1 MLVSI
6 TLNLSG
12 SSRFILY
19 EGLKMKKKNLKII
32 PLGGLG
38 EVGKNMTVYEVDNQI
53 LIVDAGMM
61 FPDADM
67 IGIDYIIPDFE
78 YVKERRNQVVG
89 IVVTHGH
96 EDHTGAIGH
105 LLEYVDAPVYA
116 TPLTN
121 GLIKNKLNRRNL
133 VKEANL
139 INVHAGETVQIG
151 PFKVEFFHV
160 CHSVPDCVGL
170 GIDTPAGIIVHTG
183 DYKFDHTPVD
193 GLPTDYGK
201 LADLGKRGVLA
212 LLADS
217 TNAERPGWTP
227 SERVIDVAFD
237 RVFKKAQGRIIIATF
252 ASLISRIQQVLE
264 VAQRYDRKV
273 CFAGLSMV
281 ENAKIA
287 KELGY
292 LQYDENQIV
301 GIDQALSMP
310 ISKVVLMVTGSQ
322 GEPTSILGRLANG
335 TNRQFT
341 IQEGDTVVLSSS
353 PIPGNEEGVYR
364 AINRLMEQGADVVY
378 SDIEAV
384 HVSGHASQEEMKLLL
399 HLVRPR
405 YLIPVHGET
414 RMLRQ
419 HKRLAMEL
427 GMEEEQVPIVQNGRV
442 IEFSHGDLK
451 LGERIP
457 GGYVFVDGTSV
468 GNIDNSTI
476 RDRAMLS
483 QDGVLLVN
491 LELDKDNGSYK
502 DLELIS
508 RGFIGQEAE
517 ADLFEELRKRIYRL
531 TLSPAKNMQK
541 EVQNLVISYLNEE
554 TKRRPYIFVSISKV

>member
-1 MLVSI
+1 
-6 TLNLSG
+6 
-12 SSRFILY
+12 
-19 EGLKMKKKNLKII
+19 MKKKNLKII

-38 EVGKNMTVYEVDNQI
+38 EVGKNMTVYEVNNQI

-89 IVVTHGH
+89 IIVTHGH

-133 VKEANL
+133 SKDATL
-139 INVHAGETVQIG
+139 INVRAGETVQIG
-151 PFKVEFFHV
+151 PFKVDFFHV
-160 CHSVPDCVGL
+160 CHSVPDGVGL
-170 GIDTPAGIIVHTG
+170 GIETPAGIVVHTG

-201 LADLGKRGVLA
+201 LAELGGRGVLA

-227 SERVIDVAFD
+227 SERVIDAAFD

-264 VAQRYDRKV
+264 VAKRYDRKV

-292 LQYDENQIV
+292 LQYDENQII

-322 GEPTSILGRLANG
+322 GEPTSILGRLSNG

-364 AINRLMEQGADVVY
+364 AINRLMEQGADVIY

-419 HKRLAMEL
+419 HKRLAMEI
-427 GMEEEQVPIVQNGRV
+427 GMDEQQIPIVQNGRV
-442 IEFSHGDLK
+442 IELSHGELK

-483 QDGVLLVN
+483 QDGVLLIN
-491 LELDKDNGSYK
+491 LSLDKENGSYK

-517 ADLFEELRKRIYRL
+517 ADLFEELRKRIHRL
-531 TLSPAKNMQK
+531 TLSPTKNMQK
-541 EVQNLVISYLNEE
+541 EIQNLAISYLNEE

>member
-1 MLVSI
+1 
-6 TLNLSG
+6 
-12 SSRFILY
+12 
-19 EGLKMKKKNLKII
+19 MKKKNLKII

-38 EVGKNMTVYEVDNQI
+38 EVGKNMTVYEVNNQI

-89 IVVTHGH
+89 IIVTHGH

-133 VKEANL
+133 SKDAKL

-151 PFKVEFFHV
+151 PFKVDFFHV
-160 CHSVPDCVGL
+160 CHSVPDGVGL
-170 GIDTPAGIIVHTG
+170 GIETPAGIIVHTG

-201 LADLGKRGVLA
+201 LAELGGRGVLA

-227 SERVIDVAFD
+227 SERVIDTAFD

-264 VAQRYDRKV
+264 VAKRYDRKV

-292 LQYDENQIV
+292 LQYDDNQIV

-442 IEFSHGDLK
+442 IELSHGELK

-457 GGYVFVDGTSV
+457 GGYVYVDGTSV

-483 QDGVLLVN
+483 QDGVLLIN
-491 LELDKDNGSYK
+491 LSLDKDNGSYK

-517 ADLFEELRKRIYRL
+517 ADLFEELRKRIHRM

-541 EVQNLVISYLNEE
+541 EIQNLAISYLNEE
-554 TKRRPYIFVSISKV
+554 TKRRPYIFVTISKV

>member
-1 MLVSI
+1 
-6 TLNLSG
+6 
-12 SSRFILY
+12 
-19 EGLKMKKKNLKII
+19 MKKKNLKII

-38 EVGKNMTVYEVDNQI
+38 EVGKNMTVYEVNNQI

-89 IVVTHGH
+89 IIVTHGH

-133 VKEANL
+133 AKEANL

-151 PFKVEFFHV
+151 PFKVDFFHV
-160 CHSVPDCVGL
+160 CHSVPDGVGL
-170 GIDTPAGIIVHTG
+170 GIETPAGIIVHTG

-201 LADLGKRGVLA
+201 LAELGGRGVLA

-227 SERVIDVAFD
+227 SERVIDAAFD

-264 VAQRYDRKV
+264 VAQRYGRKV

-364 AINRLMEQGADVVY
+364 AINRLMEQGADVIY

-384 HVSGHASQEEMKLLL
+384 HVSGHANQEEMKLLL

-419 HKRLAMEL
+419 HKRLAMEV

-442 IEFSHGDLK
+442 IELSHGELK

-468 GNIDNSTI
+468 GNIDHSTI

-491 LELDKDNGSYK
+491 LELDKENGSYK

-517 ADLFEELRKRIYRL
+517 ADLFDELRKRIHRM

-541 EVQNLVISYLNEE
+541 EIQNLVISYLNEE
-554 TKRRPYIFVSISKV
+554 TKRRPYIFVTISKV

>member
-1 MLVSI
+1 
-6 TLNLSG
+6 
-12 SSRFILY
+12 
-19 EGLKMKKKNLKII
+19 MKKKNLKII

-38 EVGKNMTVYEVDNQI
+38 EVGKNMTVYEVNNQI

-89 IVVTHGH
+89 IIVTHGH

-133 VKEANL
+133 SKDANL

-151 PFKVEFFHV
+151 PFKVDFFHV
-160 CHSVPDCVGL
+160 CHSVPDGVGL
-170 GIDTPAGIIVHTG
+170 GIETPAGIIVHTG

-201 LADLGKRGVLA
+201 LAELGGRGVLA

-227 SERVIDVAFD
+227 SERVIDTAFD

-264 VAQRYDRKV
+264 VAQRYGRKV

-322 GEPTSILGRLANG
+322 GEPTSILGRLSNG

-364 AINRLMEQGADVVY
+364 AINRLMEQGADVIY

-419 HKRLAMEL
+419 HKRLAMEV

-442 IEFSHGDLK
+442 IEFNHGEMK

-468 GNIDNSTI
+468 GNIDHSTI

-491 LELDKDNGSYK
+491 LELDKENGSYK

-517 ADLFEELRKRIYRL
+517 AGLFEELRKRIHRM

-541 EVQNLVISYLNEE
+541 EIQNLVISYLNEE
-554 TKRRPYIFVSISKV
+554 TKRRPYIFVTISKV

>member
-1 MLVSI
+1 M
-6 TLNLSG
+6 
-12 SSRFILY
+12 
-19 EGLKMKKKNLKII
+19 
-32 PLGGLG
+32 
-38 EVGKNMTVYEVDNQI
+38 
-53 LIVDAGMM
+53 
-61 FPDADM
+61 
-67 IGIDYIIPDFE
+67 
-78 YVKERRNQVVG
+78 
-89 IVVTHGH
+89 
-96 EDHTGAIGH
+96 
-105 LLEYVDAPVYA
+105 
-116 TPLTN
+116 
-121 GLIKNKLNRRNL
+121 
-133 VKEANL
+133 
-139 INVHAGETVQIG
+139 QIG
-151 PFKVEFFHV
+151 PFKVDFFHV
-160 CHSVPDCVGL
+160 CHSVPDGVGL
-170 GIDTPAGIIVHTG
+170 GIETPAGIIVHTG

-201 LADLGKRGVLA
+201 LAELGGRGVLA

-227 SERVIDVAFD
+227 SERVIDTAFD

-264 VAQRYDRKV
+264 VAKRYDRKV

-442 IEFSHGDLK
+442 IELSHGELK

-457 GGYVFVDGTSV
+457 GGYVYVDGTSV

-483 QDGVLLVN
+483 QDGVLLIN
-491 LELDKDNGSYK
+491 LSLDKDNGSYK

-517 ADLFEELRKRIYRL
+517 ADLFEELRKRIHRM

-541 EVQNLVISYLNEE
+541 EIQNLAISYLNEE
-554 TKRRPYIFVSISKV
+554 TKRRPYIFVTISKV